1 MFGPGK
7 RWLGAVTAVGL
18 VAGCAGLFHSTPPT
32 PADSEA
38 LPPTYAKALTI
49 GSGTEWRFRPLAV
62 DLNRDGHLDLVAPA
76 RLAKPALQRWLG
88 DGKFN
93 FTSTTSSWTYIGY
106 AAFAAGDIDGD
117 GFQYILAAR
126 RFG

>member
-32 PADSEA
+32 PAVSEA

-49 GSGTEWRFRPLAV
+49 GSGTEWRFRPLVV
-62 DLNRDGHLDLVAPA
+62 DLNRDGHLDLVATG
-76 RLAKPALQRWLG
+76 RLARPALPHGLG
-88 DGKFN
+88 VGKGN
-93 FTSTTSSWTYIGY
+93 GRRTTPDSPGGGSD
-106 AAFAAGDIDGD
+106 AG
-117 GFQYILAAR
+117 
-126 RFG
+126 